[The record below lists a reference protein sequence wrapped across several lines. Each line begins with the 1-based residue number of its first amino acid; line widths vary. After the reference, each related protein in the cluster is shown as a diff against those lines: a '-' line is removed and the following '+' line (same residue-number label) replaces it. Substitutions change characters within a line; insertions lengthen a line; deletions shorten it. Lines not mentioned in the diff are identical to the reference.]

1 MLSVLFVISV
11 FLAFIF
17 PAALIMAIKGAIR
30 EEPGIGWAFLCCLSF
45 AIIVFTTIMVAGTY

>member
-1 MLSVLFVISV
+1 MSSVLFALSV

-17 PAALIMAIKGAIR
+17 PAALILAIRGAIQGNER
-30 EEPGIGWAFLCCLSF
+30 IGWTFLCCLSF

>member
-1 MLSVLFVISV
+1 MLSVLFALSV

-17 PAALIMAIKGAIR
+17 PAALILAIKGAIR
-30 EEPGIGWAFLCCLSF
+30 EEPGIGWTLFCCISF